1 MENVKDAI
9 NQILEVEQGVEER
22 IAEAKERAKAI
33 IDDADGEALQII
45 REGELL
51 ARSKEGDILSSGKE
65 KAISSANQIIQEGQE
80 IALEVKDSAEKNIS
94 KAVDYIVERIKE
106 KYGNS

>member
-1 MENVKDAI
+1 MENVKEAI

-33 IDDADGEALQII
+33 IADAEGQALQII

-51 ARSKEGDILSSGKE
+51 AMAKEAEILASGKE
-65 KAISSANQIIQEGQE
+65 KATSSANQTIQEGQQQ
-80 IALEVKDSAEKNIS
+80 ALEVKESAEKNIG